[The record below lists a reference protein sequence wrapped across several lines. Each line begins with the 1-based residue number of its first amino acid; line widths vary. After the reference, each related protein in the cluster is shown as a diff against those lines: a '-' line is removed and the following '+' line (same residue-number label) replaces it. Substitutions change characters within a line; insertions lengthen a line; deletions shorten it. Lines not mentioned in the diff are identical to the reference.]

1 MEARVAFASDR
12 KTLASRLGLAFGIA
26 ITRASALVRTQAIVY
41 DTLTTVVKKRRQSEQ
56 RGASPVALSATAATK
71 ALRSHNRSGAPAR
84 RQPHH
89 HRARK
94 PEKPPNI
101 HSRSH

>member
-1 MEARVAFASDR
+1 MEAGSRASGR
-12 KTLASRLGLAFGIA
+12 KTLANRQAGFGIA
-26 ITRASALVRTQAIVY
+26 ITTRVGLVRTQAIAY
-41 DTLTTVVKKRRQSEQ
+41 DTLTTVVKKRRQSEL
-56 RGASPVALSATAATK
+56 RGTSPVALSATAATK

-94 PEKPPNI
+94 PEEPP
-101 HSRSH
+101 H